1 MRKIK
6 QKIKKNLNFLVNFF
20 HKKGLRNW

>member
-6 QKIKKNLNFLVNFF
+6 QKIKKSLNFLDNFF
-20 HKKGLRNW
+20 HKKGFRNW